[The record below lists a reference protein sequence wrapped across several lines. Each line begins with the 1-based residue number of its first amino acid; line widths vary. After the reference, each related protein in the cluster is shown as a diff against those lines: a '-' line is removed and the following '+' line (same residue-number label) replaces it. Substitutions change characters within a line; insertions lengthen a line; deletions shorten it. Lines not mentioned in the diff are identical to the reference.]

1 MDDRPPRVCVFAPA
15 PLLTVTIETPSA
27 DRGDGEVHLHPGGQG
42 YWIARML
49 TRLDID
55 VVLCGA
61 LGGETGPILRRLM
74 ADAGIRVVGID
85 DGSNGAYVHDR
96 RTGERVEVASMPA
109 ATLSRHGVD
118 DLYGTTVVEALRADV
133 TVLSGPEPGADVL
146 PDDVYQRLTHDIRAN
161 GGRVVADLSGGRL
174 DAVLEGGVDV
184 LKVSEEE
191 LERDGRLERA
201 GSVEAA
207 MRELVDA
214 GAEHVIVSHGD
225 ERASALFDGALVR
238 AIAPVFEPAETRGA
252 GDSLTAAVAAGLARG
267 GSLTDALRLGSA
279 AGALNVTRRG
289 LGSGGRDQIERLAER
304 VRIEDDSRSR
314 PGVTPLP

>member
-1 MDDRPPRVCVFAPA
+1 MDDRRPRVCVFAPA
-15 PLLTVTIETPSA
+15 PLLTVTIESPSS
-27 DRGDGEVHLHPGGQG
+27 DRGDGEVHLHAGGQG
-42 YWIARML
+42 FWIARML

-61 LGGETGPILRRLM
+61 LGGETGPILRRM
-74 ADAGIRVVGID
+74 MSDAGIRVVGVD
-85 DGSNGAYVHDR
+85 SGSNGAYVHDR
-96 RTGERVEVASMPA
+96 RSGKRVEVASMPA
-109 ATLSRHGVD
+109 ATLSRHASD

-133 TVLSGPEPGADVL
+133 TVLSGPEHGADVL
-146 PDDVYQRLTHDIRAN
+146 PDDVYRRLTSDIRAN

-174 DAVLEGGVDV
+174 DAVLAGGVDV

-191 LERDGRLERA
+191 LERDGRLARA
-201 GSVEAA
+201 GSVDAA
-207 MRELVDA
+207 MRELVEC

-225 ERASALFDGALVR
+225 ERASALVDGSPVR
-238 AIAPVFEPAETRGA
+238 AVGPVFEPAETRGA

-289 LGSGGRDQIERLAER
+289 LGSGGRDQIERLAEH
-304 VRIEDDSRSR
+304 VHIEEGS
-314 PGVTPLP
+314 